1 MSVDEKRERL
11 LEVLRSYGSVAV
23 AYSGGVDS
31 AVVAKA
37 ACLALGDQ
45 AVAVTG
51 VSASLA
57 EGELERARQ
66 LADEIGIRHE
76 VLQTGEFENESYI
89 LNPANRCYFCKTE
102 LYSQVEPVAKRFALA
117 IIVNG
122 ANVDDAGDWRP
133 GIKAAGEHAVRSP
146 LAECGFSKSDVR
158 ALAAHWN
165 LPVWDK
171 PASPC
176 LSSRVAYGEEV
187 TPERLRMID
196 RGEQLLRSLGLGDVR
211 VRFHRGDLARLEV
224 PLAAVTQLAEP
235 AIREWIATEF
245 RQLGFKYIT
254 LDLEGFRSGSQ
265 NEALASV
272 GKSPSELPIVSRT

>member
-11 LEVLRSYGSVAV
+11 LELLRSYGSVAV

-37 ACLALGDQ
+37 AQITLGQ
-45 AVAVTG
+45 RAVAVTG

-57 EGELERARQ
+57 AGELERAHQ
-66 LADEIGIRHE
+66 LAEQIGIRHE
-76 VLQTGEFENESYI
+76 VLQTGEFDNLSYTA
-89 LNPANRCYFCKTE
+89 NPANRCYFCKTE
-102 LYSQVEPVAKRFALA
+102 LYSQLRPVAERLGLA

-133 GIKAAGEHAVRSP
+133 GMKAADEYAVQSP
-146 LAECGFSKSDVR
+146 LAECGFNKADVR
-158 ALAAHWN
+158 SLASQWN

-196 RGEQLLRSLGLGDVR
+196 CGEQLLRSLGLASVR
-211 VRFHRGDLARLEV
+211 VRYHRGDLARLEV
-224 PLAAVTQLAEP
+224 PLAAVAQLTEP
-235 AIREWIATEF
+235 NVRDWIATEF

-265 NEALASV
+265 NEVLSAAEHS
-272 GKSPSELPIVSRT
+272 SPVLPIINLA